1 MSNGPLQVKRILFP
15 TDLSKNAEYA
25 FEYAATIARCYGAGI
40 AVLHVMEKLPPNALL
55 ILQAY
60 HGIDQWREIEKTN
73 EEEVVRTIRD
83 RIQVFCEEA
92 KNRLPECPFIV
103 DDVIVETGH
112 PVERILHH
120 VSETRFD
127 MIVMGARGHGLF
139 KGAFLGS
146 TSERV
151 LRQSRKPVLVV
162 PVAMNRKESE
172 SS

>member
-1 MSNGPLQVKRILFP
+1 MTEGPPEVKRILFP

-25 FEYAATIARCYGAGI
+25 FAYAVRIASCFGAKI
-40 AVLHVMEKLPPNALL
+40 AILHVMEKLPPNALL
-55 ILQAY
+55 ILQAF
-60 HGIDQWREIEKTN
+60 HGTDKWKEIERMN

-83 RIQVFCEEA
+83 RIEAFCEEA
-92 KNRLPECPFIV
+92 RSRLPECPFIV
-103 DDVIVETGH
+103 DDVIVEMGH

-120 VSETRFD
+120 ASETRYD

-151 LRQSRKPVLVV
+151 LRQSQKPVLVV
-162 PVAMNRKESE
+162 PMNVNE
-172 SS
+172 